1 MQQYMLVLKTL
12 IIASVGGFVGYKLK
26 IPAGA
31 MIGSML
37 AVAAASLFKVDL
49 GGLPSYSK
57 AIVQVVLGAILGLG
71 LRNMDLQQLKSLLIP
86 AAVITG
92 ILLATGFAI
101 AFILNRF
108 FGFDMMTAIFSS
120 TAGRH
125 DRAFHGGHRDG
136 CQLACRC
143 DFAAYKADKHNRPS
157 SAYSQADNEIAARLS
172 PPLPGS
178 PSILQTST
186 RRPASL
192 KEAGHSFWLGRQ
204 DSNLR
209 YRIQSP
215 VPYRLAT
222 PQNAKQGDST
232 TAGWHNKGFLAPGCL
247 L

>member
-92 ILLATGFAI
+92 ILLFTGFAI

-120 TAGRH
+120 TP
-125 DRAFHGGHRDG
+125 GGMT
-136 CQLACRC
+136 
-143 DFAAYKADKHNRPS
+143 
-157 SAYSQADNEIAARLS
+157 ELS
-172 PPLPGS
+172 MVATEMDANS
-178 PSILQTST
+178 PVVAILQLIRLISIIVLVVPIAKLIT
-186 RRPASL
+186 R
-192 KEAGHSFWLGRQ
+192 
-204 DSNLR
+204 
-209 YRIQSP
+209 
-215 VPYRLAT
+215 
-222 PQNAKQGDST
+222 
-232 TAGWHNKGFLAPGCL
+232 
-247 L
+247 